1 MYDVSSLKTHLHYTK
16 KNLKIKK
23 RNIKNEK
30 EFKNTNDYINFITYL
45 C

>member
-16 KNLKIKK
+16 NFVKIKQ